1 MTDPTRSTLVLRIQI
16 ALLAQETNSHL
27 LDGQCRAHPEA
38 VEDFQSFTS
47 SATTHS
53 PVGADVRTE
62 LNWGHLYFD
71 ILGTA

>member
-1 MTDPTRSTLVLRIQI
+1 MSSALPVQLIGI

-38 VEDFQSFTS
+38 VEDFQSFTA
-47 SATTHS
+47 SATTHRS

-71 ILGTA
+71 ISGTA